1 MMTRRDVSTVVEAAD
16 RFHRRSDQSLANF
29 QSDPHDNGDGGAG
42 PPGGGG
48 MERRFEK
55 IEGDLVDL
63 KVLLARIE
71 AKLDSKIDYKWLTL
85 YVLGIVAVVL
95 REEIAEFL
103 IKTTG
108 G

>member
-1 MMTRRDVSTVVEAAD
+1 MPKVDPSTVVQAAA
-16 RFHRRSDQSLANF
+16 RFQRHSDQSLANF
-29 QSDPHDNGDGGAG
+29 HSEPHDNGKGGG
-42 PPGGGG
+42 PPGGDG

-63 KVLLARIE
+63 KVSLARIE

-85 YVLGIVAVVL
+85 YVLGIIAVVL

-103 IKTTG
+103 TKTTG